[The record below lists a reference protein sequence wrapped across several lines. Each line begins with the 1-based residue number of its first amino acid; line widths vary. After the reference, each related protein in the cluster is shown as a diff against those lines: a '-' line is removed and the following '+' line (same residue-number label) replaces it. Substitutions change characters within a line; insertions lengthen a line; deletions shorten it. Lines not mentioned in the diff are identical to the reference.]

1 MTEIGL
7 TDYYTL
13 SFKDT
18 ETINTKGHLEG
29 FLTEIFIKD
38 KNKGNLLLHG
48 EGWGKLLRRKTKKY
62 FEINFFQIESKISAC
77 FSVVDKYIQIVDEN
91 EKERE
96 LHSIK
101 VKKYTKDL
109 LELIGKIVELADV
122 AHSIANSTVYMTQL

>member
-1 MTEIGL
+1 MTEIDL
-7 TDYYTL
+7 ADYYTL

-18 ETINTKGHLEG
+18 ETINTKGHLQG

-38 KNKGNLLLHG
+38 IKNKGNLSLHG
-48 EGWGKLLRRKTKKY
+48 EGWDKQLRRKTKKY

-101 VKKYTKDL
+101 VEKYTKDL

-122 AHSIANSTVYMTQL
+122 DHSIAIQLFI